1 MAGVAG
7 CGAGPALGGVPGG
20 ADVPGMYSEL
30 ANVTRQSAAKSTL
43 NGLMVWLGE
52 AGLRAAA
59 LLPALAAAVDQHGA
73 SVRDAL
79 GDPEAGPH
87 AVPLAGYATG
97 LRDALIESEWQLA
110 PLDDVDWER
119 AEWPTVRLLAICAL
133 ARSHG
138 YA

>member
-1 MAGVAG
+1 MN
-7 CGAGPALGGVPGG
+7 
-20 ADVPGMYSEL
+20 SEL
-30 ANVTRQSAAKSTL
+30 ADMTRRSAATSTL

-59 LLPALAAAVDQHGA
+59 LRPRLAAAVDQHAA

-79 GDPEAGPH
+79 GDPAAGSHP
-87 AVPLAGYATG
+87 VSLAGYATG
-97 LRDALIESEWQLA
+97 LRDALIESDWQLA

-119 AEWPTVRLLAICAL
+119 AEWPTVRLLGICAL